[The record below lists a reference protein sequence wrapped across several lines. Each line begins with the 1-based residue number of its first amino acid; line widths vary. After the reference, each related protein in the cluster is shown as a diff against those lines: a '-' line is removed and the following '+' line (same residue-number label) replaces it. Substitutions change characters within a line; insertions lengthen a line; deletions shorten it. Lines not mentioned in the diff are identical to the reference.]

1 VADEREV
8 MERLFSCFDTMYA
21 VLGAGAVDLSD
32 DAYVVRTYETG
43 RAMGEVALSFREY
56 LVDVETSMVPSIQG
70 VLVDSLANDLTGAMV
85 LFCFTMVVAPRLLVS
100 LRDARE
106 QVELGDG
113 ALDVLNIASQV
124 LIREMFA
131 TGEVAKTEGVSED
144 RHWQEHARGL
154 SESLDQVGNAES
166 FGISR

>member
-1 VADEREV
+1 MADEREV
-8 MERLFSCFDTMYA
+8 LEHLFSCFDTLYA

-32 DAYVVRTYETG
+32 DAYVIRTYETA

-56 LVDVETSMVPSIQG
+56 VGDVDSVMVPSLQA
-70 VLVDSLANDLTGAMV
+70 VLVDALANDLTGAMV
-85 LFCFTMVVAPRLLVS
+85 LFCFTMVVAPRVLVS

-106 QVELGDG
+106 QVELSDG

-131 TGEVAKTEGVSED
+131 VGQVAKTEGVSED

-154 SESLDQVGNAES
+154 SEMLEKAGNAES
-166 FGISR
+166 FGLTR

>member
-1 VADEREV
+1 
-8 MERLFSCFDTMYA
+8 MYA

-32 DAYVVRTYETG
+32 DAYVLRTYETA

-56 LVDVETSMVPSIQG
+56 LGEVETAMVPSIQG
-70 VLVDSLANDLTGAMV
+70 VLVDALANDLTGAMV
-85 LFCFTMVVAPRLLVS
+85 LFCFTMVVAPRVLVS

-106 QVELGDG
+106 QIELSDG

-131 TGEVAKTEGVSED
+131 AGEVAKTEGVSED

-154 SESLDQVGNAES
+154 SETLEKTGNAES
-166 FGISR
+166 FGLTR

>member
-1 VADEREV
+1 
-8 MERLFSCFDTMYA
+8 MEHLFSCFDTMYA

-32 DAYVVRTYETG
+32 DAYVVRTYETA

-56 LVDVETSMVPSIQG
+56 LGDVETEMVPSLQG
-70 VLVDSLANDLTGAMV
+70 VLVDALANDLTGAMV
-85 LFCFTMVVAPRLLVS
+85 LFCFTMVVAPRVLVS

-106 QVELGDG
+106 QVELSDG

-154 SESLDQVGNAES
+154 SETLEKAGNAES
-166 FGISR
+166 FGLTR

>member
-8 MERLFSCFDTMYA
+8 MEYLFSCFDTAYA

-32 DAYVVRTYETG
+32 DAYVLRTYETA

-56 LVDVETSMVPSIQG
+56 LGDVETKMVPSIQG

-106 QVELGDG
+106 RVELSDG
-113 ALDVLNIASQV
+113 ALDVLNIASQL

-131 TGEVAKTEGVSED
+131 AGEAAKTEGVSED

-154 SESLDQVGNAES
+154 SETLEKAGNAES
-166 FGISR
+166 FGLTR

>member
-1 VADEREV
+1 VANEREV
-8 MERLFSCFDTMYA
+8 MSHLFSCFDTMYA

-32 DAYVVRTYETG
+32 DAYVVRTYDTA

-56 LVDVETSMVPSIQG
+56 LGDVETVFVPSLQG

-85 LFCFTMVVAPRLLVS
+85 LFCFTMVVAPRVLVS

-106 QVELGDG
+106 QVELSDG

-131 TGEVAKTEGVSED
+131 TGEVAKSEGISED

-154 SESLDQVGNAES
+154 SETLEKAGNAES
-166 FGISR
+166 FGLTG

>member
-8 MERLFSCFDTMYA
+8 VEYLFSCFDTMYA
-21 VLGAGAVDLSD
+21 VLGAGALDLSD
-32 DAYVVRTYETG
+32 DAYVLRTYETA

-56 LVDVETSMVPSIQG
+56 LGDVETEMVPSIQG
-70 VLVDSLANDLTGAMV
+70 VLSDALANDLSGAMA

-106 QVELGDG
+106 LDLSGG
-113 ALDVLNIASQV
+113 ALGVLNIASQV

-131 TGEVAKTEGVSED
+131 AGEVAKTEGVRED
-144 RHWQEHARGL
+144 RHWQEQARGL
-154 SESLDQVGNAES
+154 SETLEKNGNAES